1 MNKMLMMKKRTYHGE
16 DLKLWAMWSMLL
28 DHAGA
33 VLIENT
39 SLYQITGFRM
49 LAVACRLIGRI
60 SFPLICFLLIE
71 GFCHTEDRRKYL
83 MRMGCFALISEIPFD
98 LAFFGKL
105 DLQRQNVFFTL
116 FTGILLLYA
125 LEKAETLEHSPL
137 IRSFMMAAAILA
149 GCAAATAGRFDYS
162 YMGILLI
169 AALYLFRK
177 DRKKQCIAGAVLS
190 LYELTAALAFIL
202 VGKYNGEKGDG
213 RLPRNW
219 FYIFYPLHLL
229 VLSAIVFLLKM

>member
-16 DLKLWAMWSMLL
+16 DLKLWAMWSMLI

-98 LAFFGKL
+98 LAFFDKL

>member
-1 MNKMLMMKKRTYHGE
+1 MLMINKRTYHGE
-16 DLKLWAMWSMLL
+16 DLKFFAMWSMLI

-125 LEKAETLEHSPL
+125 LEKAETMEHSPL

>member
-16 DLKLWAMWSMLL
+16 DLKLWAMWSMLI
-28 DHAGA
+28 DHTGA

>member
-16 DLKLWAMWSMLL
+16 DLKLWAMWSMLI

>member
-16 DLKLWAMWSMLL
+16 DLKLWAMWSMLI

-219 FYIFYPLHLL
+219 FYIF
-229 VLSAIVFLLKM
+229 

>member
-16 DLKLWAMWSMLL
+16 DLKLWAMWSMLI

-71 GFCHTEDRRKYL
+71 GCCHTEDRRKYL

>member
-16 DLKLWAMWSMLL
+16 DLKLWAMWSMLI

-39 SLYQITGFRM
+39 SLYQITCFRM

>member
-1 MNKMLMMKKRTYHGE
+1 MSILI
-16 DLKLWAMWSMLL
+16 

>member
-16 DLKLWAMWSMLL
+16 DLKLWAMWSMLI

-98 LAFFGKL
+98 LAFFDKL

-125 LEKAETLEHSPL
+125 LEKAETMEHSPL

>member
-16 DLKLWAMWSMLL
+16 DLKLWAMWSMLI

-83 MRMGCFALISEIPFD
+83 MRMGCFTLISEIPFD
-98 LAFFGKL
+98 LAFFDKL

>member
-16 DLKLWAMWSMLL
+16 DLKLWAMWSMLI

-83 MRMGCFALISEIPFD
+83 LRMGCFALISEIPFD

>member
-16 DLKLWAMWSMLL
+16 DLKLWAMWSMLI

-229 VLSAIVFLLKM
+229 ALSAIVFLLKM

>member
-16 DLKLWAMWSMLL
+16 DLKLWAMWSMLI

-83 MRMGCFALISEIPFD
+83 LRMGCFALISEIPFD

-229 VLSAIVFLLKM
+229 ALSAIVFLLKM

>member
-16 DLKLWAMWSMLL
+16 DLKLWAMWSMLI

-213 RLPRNW
+213 QLPRNW

>member
-16 DLKLWAMWSMLL
+16 DLKLWAMWSMLI

-98 LAFFGKL
+98 LAFFDKL

-213 RLPRNW
+213 QLPRNW

>member
-16 DLKLWAMWSMLL
+16 DLKLWAMWSMLI

-71 GFCHTEDRRKYL
+71 GFCHTEYRRKYL

>member
-1 MNKMLMMKKRTYHGE
+1 MLMINKRTYHGE
-16 DLKLWAMWSMLL
+16 DLKFFAMWSMLI

>member
-1 MNKMLMMKKRTYHGE
+1 MLMMNKRTYHGE
-16 DLKLWAMWSMLL
+16 DLKFFAMWSMLI

-60 SFPLICFLLIE
+60 AFPLICFLLIE
-71 GFCHTEDRRKYL
+71 GFCHTGNRRKYL
-83 MRMGCFALISEIPFD
+83 MRMGIFALISEIPFD

-125 LEKAETLEHSPL
+125 LEKAETLEHSSL
-137 IRSFMMAAAILA
+137 IRSLMMAVSILA
-149 GCAAATAGRFDYS
+149 GCVAATAGRFDYS

-169 AALYLFRK
+169 AALYLFRN

-202 VGKYNGEKGDG
+202 VGKYSGEKGDG
-213 RLPRNW
+213 QLPRNW
-219 FYIFYPLHLL
+219 FYLFYPLHLL
-229 VLSAIVFLLKM
+229 VLSAIAFLLKM

>member
-16 DLKLWAMWSMLL
+16 DLKLWAMWSMLI

-98 LAFFGKL
+98 LAFFSKL

-229 VLSAIVFLLKM
+229 VLSAIVFLLKI

>member
-16 DLKLWAMWSMLL
+16 DLKLWAMWSMLI

-98 LAFFGKL
+98 LAFFSKL

>member
-16 DLKLWAMWSMLL
+16 DLKLWAMWSMLI

-169 AALYLFRK
+169 AALHLFRK

>member
-16 DLKLWAMWSMLL
+16 DLKLWAMWSMLI

-39 SLYQITGFRM
+39 SLSQITGFRM

>member
-16 DLKLWAMWSMLL
+16 DLKLWAMWSMLM

>member
-16 DLKLWAMWSMLL
+16 DLKLWAMWSMLI

-71 GFCHTEDRRKYL
+71 GFYHTEDRRKYL

>member
-16 DLKLWAMWSMLL
+16 DLKLWAMWSMLI

-83 MRMGCFALISEIPFD
+83 MRMGCFTLISEIPFD

>member
-1 MNKMLMMKKRTYHGE
+1 MNKMLMMKKRTYNGE
-16 DLKLWAMWSMLL
+16 DLKLWAMWSMLI

-98 LAFFGKL
+98 LAFFDKL

>member
-16 DLKLWAMWSMLL
+16 DLKLWAMWSMLI

-125 LEKAETLEHSPL
+125 LEKTETLEHSPL

>member
-1 MNKMLMMKKRTYHGE
+1 MMKKRTYHGA
-16 DLKLWAMWSMLL
+16 DLKLWAMWSMLI

-83 MRMGCFALISEIPFD
+83 MRMGCFTLISEIPFD

>member
-16 DLKLWAMWSMLL
+16 DLKLWAMWSMLI

-202 VGKYNGEKGDG
+202 GGKYNCEKGDG

>member
-16 DLKLWAMWSMLL
+16 DLKLWAMWSMLI

-149 GCAAATAGRFDYS
+149 GYAAATAGRFDYS

>member
-1 MNKMLMMKKRTYHGE
+1 MNKMLMMKKRTYHGA
-16 DLKLWAMWSMLL
+16 DLKLWAMWSMLI

-98 LAFFGKL
+98 LAFFDKL

>member
-16 DLKLWAMWSMLL
+16 DLKLWAMWSMLI

-98 LAFFGKL
+98 LAFFDKL

-202 VGKYNGEKGDG
+202 VGKYNCEKGDG

>member
-1 MNKMLMMKKRTYHGE
+1 M
-16 DLKLWAMWSMLL
+16 
-28 DHAGA
+28 
-33 VLIENT
+33 
-39 SLYQITGFRM
+39 
-49 LAVACRLIGRI
+49 
-60 SFPLICFLLIE
+60 
-71 GFCHTEDRRKYL
+71 
-83 MRMGCFALISEIPFD
+83 
-98 LAFFGKL
+98 
-105 DLQRQNVFFTL
+105 FFTL

-125 LEKAETLEHSPL
+125 LEKAATLEHSPL
-137 IRSFMMAAAILA
+137 RRSFMMAAAILA

>member
-16 DLKLWAMWSMLL
+16 DLKLWAMWSMLI

-83 MRMGCFALISEIPFD
+83 MRKGCFALISEIPFD

>member
-1 MNKMLMMKKRTYHGE
+1 
-16 DLKLWAMWSMLL
+16 MWSMLI

>member
-1 MNKMLMMKKRTYHGE
+1 
-16 DLKLWAMWSMLL
+16 MWSMLI

-98 LAFFGKL
+98 LAFFDKL